1 MSVCERPPRRAGG
14 RKIGTAGQHLLAE
27 YQGCDRSVLD
37 DVDQIR
43 IALRRAAIA
52 AGATVVA
59 EVLQPFAPEGV
70 SGVVVIEESHLSVH
84 TWPEQGYA
92 AVDFYT
98 CGDCL
103 PERAYEVLFEAF
115 GAQRAELLV
124 VQRGLLSSDA
134 SLRVD
139 EHRADSVGTPPRR
152 IAR

>member
-1 MSVCERPPRRAGG
+1 MSLPEQPCRPAGG
-14 RKIGTAGQHLLAE
+14 RRVGTAGQHLLAE

-37 DVDQIR
+37 DVDEVR
-43 IALRRAAIA
+43 AALRRAATA

-98 CGDCL
+98 CGECL
-103 PERAYEVLFEAF
+103 PERAYEVLFEAL
-115 GAQRAELLV
+115 GAQRAELLSV
-124 VQRGLLSSDA
+124 RRGLLGSDA

-139 EHRADSVGTPPRR
+139 EHRADSVGPGTRR

>member
-1 MSVCERPPRRAGG
+1 MSVSEQPLQPAGG
-14 RKIGTAGQHLLAE
+14 RKVGTAGQHLLAE
-27 YQGCDRSVLD
+27 YQGCTRSVLD
-37 DVDQIR
+37 DVEQIR
-43 IALRRAAIA
+43 RALRRAATA

-84 TWPEQGYA
+84 TWPDQGYA

-98 CGDCL
+98 CGECL
-103 PERAYEVLFEAF
+103 PERAYQVLFEAL
-115 GAQRAELLV
+115 GAERAELLIV
-124 VQRGLLSSDA
+124 HRGLLSSEA

-139 EHRADSVGTPPRR
+139 EHRADSVGTPLRR